1 MTSETPAPGA
11 GPMGLKPAIGET
23 IIGIGVLVLAAVVY
37 WQTASIPVSPIYA
50 KVGPTA
56 VPYITAVCL
65 GVLGILLL
73 VAALRGG
80 WQPEEEKEVVPDR
93 MALLWVVAGLILN
106 VLLIGPA
113 GFTLASIILFV
124 CVARGFGSK
133 AILRD
138 AAIAAAFALTA
149 YIGFA
154 KTLDINIGSGWI
166 EQPIDS
172 AIDYAIQRIK
182 GTEGG

>member
-1 MTSETPAPGA
+1 MK
-11 GPMGLKPAIGET
+11 LNPAIGET
-23 IIGIGVLVLAAVVY
+23 VIGVGVLVLAAVVY

-50 KVGPTA
+50 KVGPTI

-65 GVLGILLL
+65 GVLGVLLL
-73 VAALRGG
+73 VEALRGG

-93 MALLWVVAGLILN
+93 AALLWVVAGLVLN

-113 GFTLASIILFV
+113 GFTLASILLFV

-138 AAIAAAFALTA
+138 TAIAAAFALIA
-149 YIGFA
+149 YFGFA
-154 KTLDINIGSGWI
+154 KTLGINIGSGLI

-172 AIDYAIQRIK
+172 ALDSLIERVF
-182 GTEGG
+182 GVGGS